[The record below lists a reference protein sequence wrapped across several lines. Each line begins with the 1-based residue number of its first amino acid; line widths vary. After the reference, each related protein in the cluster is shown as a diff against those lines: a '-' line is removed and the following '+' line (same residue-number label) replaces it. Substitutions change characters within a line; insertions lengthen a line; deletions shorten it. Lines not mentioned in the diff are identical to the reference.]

1 MLLQH
6 VLHSFEAVHEVAMA
20 SSSTAVVAAGDCG
33 ARGATG
39 EIPCICLAVPAALPV
54 SVSQGMDEI
63 EVIESFRTPLPL
75 APTAAGDLPPAADAE
90 RPIRSGAEFVY
101 GILSLI
107 PDVELLLLLQ
117 VRVVVVVVGR

>member
-6 VLHSFEAVHEVAMA
+6 VLHSG
-20 SSSTAVVAAGDCG
+20 TAVVAAGDCG

-39 EIPCICLAVPAALPV
+39 EIPCICLAVPAALSLPV

-63 EVIESFRTPLPL
+63 EVIESFRTPPPP
-75 APTAAGDLPPAADAE
+75 AVPTAAGDLPPAADAE